1 MRVIPVVDVRAG
13 TVVRAVGGRRDEY
26 RPIVTPLAPGTSD
39 PVAVAKGL
47 LQLYPFADFY
57 IADLDGIEG
66 RGRDLDLPRRIAQ
79 ALPGVRLWL
88 DNGSACADEVGELMG
103 VARLTMVVGSE
114 SLADMAEYARM
125 RERFA
130 GRIALS
136 LDFREAEY
144 LGHERLLDDPGLW
157 PCEVIVMTLAAVG
170 AEAGPDLARV
180 ADIGRR
186 ASAVG
191 GRTILAAGG
200 IRDVADLKAAAA
212 AGASGALV
220 ATALHASCIT
230 ATDLA
235 ILGCSTT

>member
-1 MRVIPVVDVRAG
+1 
-13 TVVRAVGGRRDEY
+13 
-26 RPIVTPLAPGTSD
+26 
-39 PVAVAKGL
+39 VAVARGL

-66 RGRDLDLPRRIAQ
+66 RGRDLELPRRIAQ

-88 DNGSACADEVGELMG
+88 DNGSACADEVRELMG
-103 VARLTMVVGSE
+103 MAGLTMVVGSE
-114 SLADMAEYARM
+114 SIVDVTEYARVQQG
-125 RERFA
+125 FA

-136 LDFREAEY
+136 LDFREAEF
-144 LGHERLLDDPGLW
+144 LGHERLLDDAALW

-180 ADIGRR
+180 ADIVRR

-212 AGASGALV
+212 AGASGALI
-220 ATALHASCIT
+220 ATALHAGGIT
-230 ATDLA
+230 AADLA
-235 ILGCSTT
+235 ILGSSTT